1 MKIKK
6 SELEK
11 LIKEELEAAIEE
23 GFMDSLK
30 GAAGALGAKAF
41 DKVKGTG
48 NLAQTVQAQKQITT
62 MVQKLAKD
70 GYGGPNGARALA
82 QHLQQL
88 AAEIMKDNPQ
98 DDLYEEVDEDEDD
111 VMRKAAD
118 AKKASFFDRTDDQ
131 HDAIAKGRHKSHPGG
146 IPKGT
151 DFDPKKEKPQ
161 RRAGAAKIMRSR
173 IREANAEE

>member
-6 SELEK
+6 SELK
-11 LIKEELEAAIEE
+11 QLIKEELEDAIDE

-30 GAAGALGAKAF
+30 GAAGALGAKVT
-41 DKVKGTG
+41 DKVQGTG

-98 DDLYEEVDEDEDD
+98 DDAY
-111 VMRKAAD
+111 
-118 AKKASFFDRTDDQ
+118 
-131 HDAIAKGRHKSHPGG
+131 
-146 IPKGT
+146 
-151 DFDPKKEKPQ
+151 
-161 RRAGAAKIMRSR
+161 
-173 IREANAEE
+173 